1 MGDAYFII
9 IIIILISVYIWL
21 AFGAQSF
28 YTPEKAR
35 AAKKKLPES
44 EPMGCH
50 LIYSTLAAWVDYPL
64 LLFSV
69 E

>member
-21 AFGAQSF
+21 AFGTQSF
-28 YTPEKAR
+28 YTPEKLER
-35 AAKKKLPES
+35 PKRKLPES